1 MDQISL
7 FDMESDQK
15 QEYLDLVKTLNYHA
29 ERYYNQ
35 DEPEISDYEYDTLNN
50 KLKQIE
56 KEHPDWVVPESPS

>member
-1 MDQISL
+1 
-7 FDMESDQK
+7 MESDQK

-56 KEHPDWVVPESPS
+56 KFFKKSTILNTITP